1 MFVRRRFAH
10 TVLFLAAS
18 LGAGA
23 QAQETPNERQI
34 SLQAQAQ
41 REVVHD
47 LMRVTLYT
55 EAQGLDTAQLA
66 EQTTRILNAATER
79 ARAVAAVRVQTGGR
93 TTYPVYEKNRQ
104 RIAAWRERAE
114 LQLES
119 TDFAALAALVASLSG
134 EMHIAQRSFAISV
147 AQRKAV
153 EDELIVEAIGAFR
166 ARAQLA
172 VSAFEGKGYRLVSLN
187 LDSGGLRP
195 RPVYAQRMVM
205 AADMSESAAGP
216 AQEIE
221 AGTSEVWVTAAG
233 VVELQP

>member
-1 MFVRRRFAH
+1 MSVRRRFAYFA
-10 TVLFLAAS
+10 VFFLAAS

-23 QAQETPNERQI
+23 QAQETPNYNQI

-41 REVVHD
+41 RDVVHD

-55 EAQGLDTAQLA
+55 EAQGSDAAKLA
-66 EQTTRILNAATER
+66 ADTTRVLNAATER

-93 TTYPVYEKNRQ
+93 TSYPVYEKNRT
-104 RIAAWRERAE
+104 RITAWRERAE

-119 TDFAALAALVASLSG
+119 SDFAALAALVAELSDTLQMG
-134 EMHIAQRSFAISV
+134 QRSFAVSP
-147 AQRKAV
+147 ARRKAV
-153 EDELIVEAIGAFR
+153 EDELIGEAIAAFR

-172 VSAFEGKGYRLVSLN
+172 VEAFEGQRYRLVSLN

-195 RPVYAQRMVM
+195 RPVYAQRMMM
-205 AADMSESAAGP
+205 AADMESAAGP

-221 AGTSEVWVTAAG
+221 AGTSEVLVTASG